1 MSLPIAIAFNIVLCV
16 TLLAGLAWTM
26 SRPRKL
32 RPHVSARVQ
41 RLSLVEQQV
50 RLDEEQEQERRA
62 A

>member
-16 TLLAGLAWTM
+16 MLLAALAWTM
-26 SRPRKL
+26 SRPHKL
-32 RPHVSARVQ
+32 RPHVPAHGR

-50 RLDEEQEQERRA
+50 RLDEEQERRA

>member
-16 TLLAGLAWTM
+16 LLLAALGWTM

-32 RPHVSARVQ
+32 RPHVAASER

-50 RLDEEQEQERRA
+50 GSDEEQDRRA